1 MFIRKE
7 PFVGGLMAGKQ
18 VFTDEHPV
26 LVEADDV
33 LARYGDV
40 PVAYAVFRVKLNDDA
55 TEVADTEYVY
65 TNNLYRE
72 WLGFGDI
79 DLEGKSFLETVEDAN
94 TLWFPYCY
102 RAVVLH
108 EGSHDVVYSPEID
121 SWLSFN
127 VEPSSME
134 GCCIFAF
141 TKVDDEH
148 QEHDAYC
155 RYHRHHQARQ
165 EFFGVSFG
173 ASWFHGDPFGDF
185 HLFEFFINFKV
196 FVELSGSG
204 YNISRNGDASQSI
217 TVGHVVMMETRL
229 DVGNLTQ
236 RYPCSGV
243 CTRY

>member
-1 MFIRKE
+1 MFRPQRFMGVYWCMFIRKR
-7 PFVGGLMAGKQ
+7 PFVGGLMADKQ
-18 VFTDEHPV
+18 VLTDEHPV

-79 DLEGKSFLETVEDAN
+79 DLEGKSFLETIEDAN

-141 TKVDDEH
+141 TKVEIRHGGTNIDKNYGPNIEH
-148 QEHDAYC
+148 
-155 RYHRHHQARQ
+155 
-165 EFFGVSFG
+165 
-173 ASWFHGDPFGDF
+173 
-185 HLFEFFINFKV
+185 
-196 FVELSGSG
+196 
-204 YNISRNGDASQSI
+204 NGGTLALPDNNK
-217 TVGHVVMMETRL
+217 E
-229 DVGNLTQ
+229 
-236 RYPCSGV
+236 
-243 CTRY
+243 